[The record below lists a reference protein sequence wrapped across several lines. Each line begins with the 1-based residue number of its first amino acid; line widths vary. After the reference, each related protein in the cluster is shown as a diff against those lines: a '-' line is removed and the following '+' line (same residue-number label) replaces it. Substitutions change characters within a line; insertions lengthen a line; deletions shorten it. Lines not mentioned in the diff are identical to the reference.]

1 MYLENV
7 EGKGGYLLKKLKVSE
22 FVIILCLKD
31 IELQGLKLLNE
42 ILRVLF
48 FVLFIVIVLEGS
60 FFLNVYIVKGG
71 FIF

>member
-1 MYLENV
+1 MQKEK
-7 EGKGGYLLKKLKVSE
+7 EGILLKKLKVSE

-60 FFLNVYIVKGG
+60 FRLNVYIVKGG
-71 FIF
+71 IIF